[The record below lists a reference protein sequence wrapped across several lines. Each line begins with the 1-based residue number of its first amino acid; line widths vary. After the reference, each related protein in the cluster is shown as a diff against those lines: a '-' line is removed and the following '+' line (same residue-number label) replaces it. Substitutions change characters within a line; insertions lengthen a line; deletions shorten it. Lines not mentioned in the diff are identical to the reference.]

1 MTDGL
6 LSVTMMPESN
16 HGSVIARRWLEFR
29 MTDVVEGSDVV
40 FTLRYKENKPIV
52 VTSGIASDLSETR
65 TLQALY
71 FFLFKTLF
79 NTKIYQGFYDVKK
92 IQFLSYLTNY

>member
-1 MTDGL
+1 
-6 LSVTMMPESN
+6 
-16 HGSVIARRWLEFR
+16 

-65 TLQALY
+65 TLQELCF
-71 FFLFKTLF
+71 FFLFITTISGKLPYPVYPGKNF
-79 NTKIYQGFYDVKK
+79 KWDFMMSKK
-92 IQFLSYLTNY
+92 SNFSY

>member
-1 MTDGL
+1 
-6 LSVTMMPESN
+6 MMPESN
-16 HGSVIARRWLEFR
+16 HGSVIARRWIEFR

-65 TLQALY
+65 TLQELC
-71 FFLFKTLF
+71 FFLTLF
-79 NTKIYQGFYDVKK
+79 KTKIYQGF
-92 IQFLSYLTNY
+92 ILTLAGLDIAEAGA